1 MSPCGHWWFYARVG
15 EVPGFS
21 ARPPRRTNGSRL
33 SAPCPFVPSSLC
45 REEIEKRANLL
56 SQLRLVSHL
65 GLAIDAITVSPADPL
80 THDVAGLD

>member
-1 MSPCGHWWFYARVG
+1 MPYL
-15 EVPGFS
+15 E
-21 ARPPRRTNGSRL
+21 
-33 SAPCPFVPSSLC
+33 PSCLC
-45 REEIEKRANLL
+45 RVEIEKRANLL